1 MILWWIG
8 NAIFLFVIIPVVVV
22 LLRNLREPVIEIEG
36 YVADALEHGVQAIAA
51 MDAVDELEVT
61 RDHVSRLGDQMTSYG
76 NALDDML

>member
-1 MILWWIG
+1 MTLWWIG
-8 NAIFLFVIIPVVVV
+8 NAIFLFVIIPVVVM

-61 RDHVSRLGDQMTSYG
+61 RDHISRLKGQMTSYG